1 MFCCFRYNFMWTVG
15 HQTTQLFHICCLC
28 CSTSDNTNYSKHHS
42 CQTVELQ
49 ACTILW
55 YELAHYMIKLVY
67 LIEEIMIKAL
77 WVKKKWVPGHQVFYF
92 FFSSLYYNL
101 DQNKTAHWSV
111 KLISKPTKIHIPH
124 HSDIS
129 SWLLHFLHY
138 EMHESWFVWKRKL
151 SLEELYMLLGVSL
164 DYYVPR
170 ISFLFWRFMYIHY
183 VLDRLAKPFCSKS
196 ETF

>member
-15 HQTTQLFHICCLC
+15 HQTTQLFPICCFY
-28 CSTSDNTNYSKHHS
+28 CSTSDNTNYSKLHS

-67 LIEEIMIKAL
+67 LFEEGMIKAL
-77 WVKKKWVPGHQVFYF
+77 WVRERRLPGHQVFCLF
-92 FFSSLYYNL
+92 FFIAYYNL
-101 DQNKTAHWSV
+101 DQKQTAHWSV
-111 KLISKPTKIHIPH
+111 KLTSKSTKIHISH

-138 EMHESWFVWKRKL
+138 GMHESWFVWKRKL
-151 SLEELYMLLGVSL
+151 LLEGLYMLLAVSL
-164 DYYVPR
+164 DYYVWR
-170 ISFLFWRFMYIHY
+170 ISFLVLALHVHSLRF
-183 VLDRLAKPFCSKS
+183 V
-196 ETF
+196 

>member
-1 MFCCFRYNFMWTVG
+1 MLFVLFHIWQHKLFKTSFLPNCRAAGLYNFMVWTG
-15 HQTTQLFHICCLC
+15 TLHDQTGLLDRGNNDK
-28 CSTSDNTNYSKHHS
+28 SPLSKEKMGARTPS
-42 CQTVELQ
+42 L
-49 ACTILW
+49 L
-55 YELAHYMIKLVY
+55 
-67 LIEEIMIKAL
+67 
-77 WVKKKWVPGHQVFYF
+77 F

-170 ISFLFWRFMYIHY
+170 ISFSFWRFMYIHY

>member
-92 FFSSLYYNL
+92 FFHHCIITLTKKKLLIGQWN
-101 DQNKTAHWSV
+101 WSV
-111 KLISKPTKIHIPH
+111 SLPRYISHTTLTYRAGCYIFYTMRCMNP
-124 HSDIS
+124 DLYERES
-129 SWLLHFLHY
+129 S
-138 EMHESWFVWKRKL
+138 R
-151 SLEELYMLLGVSL
+151 
-164 DYYVPR
+164 
-170 ISFLFWRFMYIHY
+170 
-183 VLDRLAKPFCSKS
+183 
-196 ETF
+196 